1 MSSIPMK
8 GSMSLIATSIVKFI
22 EGCALF
28 SVAIKVGHLQRERGI
43 KIELCVKL
51 RLLRLFLVGHVVQ
64 NRWSAL
70 SLALHESFSLKG
82 KEWKIYCSELALL
95 SEPQI
100 WQFHVVVCQT
110 TSKHCTKKRAT
121 RAARSFFFIQP
132 IKSLICVVVVDLA
145 VVKS

>member
-1 MSSIPMK
+1 MK

-64 NRWSAL
+64 NRRSAL

-82 KEWKIYCSELALL
+82 KE
-95 SEPQI
+95 
-100 WQFHVVVCQT
+100 
-110 TSKHCTKKRAT
+110 
-121 RAARSFFFIQP
+121 
-132 IKSLICVVVVDLA
+132 
-145 VVKS
+145 